1 MQAIRSVKIARG
13 VVIGG
18 KLPVLIMGP
27 CVIESERH
35 ALRMAKL
42 VQAAAKRVGFPVI
55 FKASYDKANR
65 TSHTSFRG
73 QGLEEGLRILQRIKD
88 ATGLPVTTDV
98 HDASQVAAVAATVD
112 LIQVP
117 ALLCRQ
123 TDLIEACARSG
134 KPTSIKKGQFLA
146 PQDCGNIVA
155 KFEAIAG
162 QKKLVLIERGTS
174 FGYNTLVSDFR
185 SLPIMRSF
193 GVPVVFDGTHSVQA
207 PGGLGTKSGG
217 AGHFAPV
224 LMRAAMAVGVEGV
237 FLETH
242 DDRLLVDGHDGGGID
257 EVAEQVLRFCRLV
270 AVADA
275 IRQHA
280 VEAARHDRQLNVAV
294 DFECDGTRQGIH
306 VKKID
311 AVLDAVFDE
320 HALGVAAD
328 ELHGRTFE
336 LIGDQQR
343 RILVTEIGDD
353 ELTQRA
359 VIVRQVNDLI
369 QDSRRAIRSARC
381 LQLDASPGGKRL
393 LGDLLQQ

>member
-1 MQAIRSVKIARG
+1 MQAIRSVTIARG
-13 VVIGG
+13 VVVGG

-35 ALRMAKL
+35 ALKMAKL

-73 QGLEEGLRILQRIKD
+73 QGMEEGLRILQRVKD

-98 HDASQVAAVAATVD
+98 HDASQVEAVAATVD
-112 LIQVP
+112 LLQVP

-155 KFEAIAG
+155 KFEALAG
-162 QKKLVLIERGTS
+162 QGKLILIERGTS

-185 SLPIMRSF
+185 ALPIMRSF
-193 GVPVVFDGTHSVQA
+193 GVPVIFDGTHSVQA

-242 DDRLLVDGHDGGGID
+242 DDWKNAMSDGP
-257 EVAEQVLRFCRLV
+257 
-270 AVADA
+270 
-275 IRQHA
+275 
-280 VEAARHDRQLNVAV
+280 NVV
-294 DFECDGTRQGIH
+294 PT
-306 VKKID
+306 K
-311 AVLDAVFDE
+311 
-320 HALGVAAD
+320 
-328 ELHGRTFE
+328 
-336 LIGDQQR
+336 
-343 RILVTEIGDD
+343 
-353 ELTQRA
+353 ELTA
-359 VIVRQVNDLI
+359 LLNDL
-369 QDSRRAIRSARC
+369 RAIHRAIGRKAPPIPRS
-381 LQLDASPGGKRL
+381 
-393 LGDLLQQ
+393 